1 KNLEERTALISF
13 LKSRYIETA
22 FHYIPLHSAPAGKRF
37 GVFAGEDIYT
47 TKESDRLL
55 RLPMYYELQKDD
67 IDYTVSTIH
76 EF

>member
-1 KNLEERTALISF
+1 
-13 LKSRYIETA
+13 
-22 FHYIPLHSAPAGKRF
+22 RF

-76 EF
+76 EFYRNKEGN